1 MPGTALLLRLP
12 LLPHVLSVP
21 VDGGERDVELS
32 GGFAGADE
40 VEGGLG
46 MGADGAPGHL
56 RVSIARRDV
65 CGGLTR
71 RVLLK
76 LKPSLT

>member
-1 MPGTALLLRLP
+1 MPGTALLLHLP

-65 CGGLTR
+65 WMFVEG
-71 RVLLK
+71 
-76 LKPSLT
+76 